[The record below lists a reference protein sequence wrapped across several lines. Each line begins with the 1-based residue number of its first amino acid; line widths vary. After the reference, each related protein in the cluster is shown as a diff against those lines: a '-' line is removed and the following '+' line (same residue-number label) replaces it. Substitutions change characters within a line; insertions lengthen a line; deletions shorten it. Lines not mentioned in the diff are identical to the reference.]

1 MSALPSMDG
10 RVCLITGGNAGIGQ
24 ATAAGLARQ
33 GADVC
38 IVSRDA
44 ERGEAAAARVKADT
58 GRRVQVVV
66 GDLGSLAGVRALA
79 DRVHD
84 ALPHLHVLVNNAGV
98 MLNERRT
105 TPDGLE
111 LHFAVNHLGPFLLT
125 NLLLD
130 RLVESGTARVVN
142 VSSAL
147 YARGALDFED
157 LQMEKRFD
165 GFKAYA
171 RSKMCNVLFTREL
184 ARRLEGRGVTVNALH
199 PGVVNTNLGDEST
212 GLLKVGM
219 KLVKPL
225 LTSPAKGART
235 SIHLAASHDVA
246 TVSGAY
252 FVKCT
257 ERPVTRYARKAENAR
272 LLWTV
277 SERLSG
283 LA

>member
-1 MSALPSMDG
+1 MDG
-10 RVCLITGGNAGIGQ
+10 RVCLVTGGNAGIGE

-33 GADVC
+33 GADVS

-44 ERGEAAAARVKADT
+44 ARGEAAAARIKAAT
-58 GRRVQVVV
+58 GRRVQVIP

-79 DRVHD
+79 ERVHD
-84 ALPHLHVLVNNAGV
+84 ALPRLHVLVNNAG
-98 MLNERRT
+98 LLATERRE
-105 TPDGLE
+105 TPDGFE
-111 LHFAVNHLGPFLLT
+111 LTFGVNHLAPFLLT

-157 LQMEKRFD
+157 LQMEKGFD

-184 ARRLEGRGVTVNALH
+184 ARRLEGRGATANSLH
-199 PGVVNTNLGDEST
+199 PGVVRT
-212 GLLKVGM
+212 GLADDAKGLVGRGM
-219 KLVKPL
+219 RLVKPL

-252 FVKCT
+252 FVNCKP
-257 ERPVTRYARKAENAR
+257 RKVTRYARKPEHAR

-277 SERLSG
+277 SERLTG
-283 LA
+283 LI

>member
-1 MSALPSMDG
+1 MDG
-10 RVCLITGGNAGIGQ
+10 RVCLVTGGNAGIGE
-24 ATAAGLARQ
+24 ATAAGLARL
-33 GADVC
+33 GADVT

-44 ERGEAAAARVKADT
+44 AKGKAAADRIKADT
-58 GRRVQVVV
+58 GRRVRVLP

-79 DRVHD
+79 ERVRD
-84 ALPHLHVLVNNAGV
+84 ALPRLHVLVNNAG
-98 MLNERRT
+98 LLATERRE
-105 TPDGLE
+105 TPDGFE
-111 LHFAVNHLGPFLLT
+111 LTFGVNHLAPFLLT

-157 LQMEKRFD
+157 LQMEKGFD

-184 ARRLEGRGVTVNALH
+184 ARRLEGRGATANSLH
-199 PGVVNTNLGDEST
+199 PGVVRT
-212 GLLKVGM
+212 GLADDAKGLVGRGM
-219 KLVKPL
+219 RLVQPL

-252 FVKCT
+252 FVNCRARK
-257 ERPVTRYARKAENAR
+257 VTRYARKPEHAR

-277 SERLSG
+277 SERLTG
-283 LA
+283 LI